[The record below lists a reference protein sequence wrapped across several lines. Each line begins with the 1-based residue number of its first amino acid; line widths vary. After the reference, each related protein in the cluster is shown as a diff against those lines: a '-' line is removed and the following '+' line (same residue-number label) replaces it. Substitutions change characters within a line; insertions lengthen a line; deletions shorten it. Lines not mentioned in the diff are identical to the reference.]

1 MTTVQQGKGLQAT
14 PLHPGSSTHHC
25 NAGPCGHEQV
35 QHDDVSPIHASICS
49 VLNYLVEGRA
59 CDDRP
64 VQALKWPELQVEA
77 SPTQA
82 NGAAALTG
90 DQM

>member
-1 MTTVQQGKGLQAT
+1 MTTFQRGEGLQAT
-14 PLHPGSSTHHC
+14 LLHLGGLTHHC
-25 NAGPCGHEQV
+25 DARPCWHEQV
-35 QHDDVSPIHASICS
+35 QHKDVSPIHASIRS
-49 VLNYLVEGRA
+49 VLDHLVEGRA

-64 VQALKWPELQVEA
+64 IQALQWPELQVEA

-82 NGAAALTG
+82 NGSAALAG